1 MQLLDHFSG
10 FMPWYEVE
18 ARVLVARAAI
28 GLADSATARAS
39 LSRASRVT
47 RRMSNASEFHTW
59 LDDAWAEIDEH
70 SASALSGAAID
81 SYGRPVVGV
90 RVQAYQLEYTN
101 GRPSLRSL
109 VSNSTDDRG
118 QYRPRLSNR
127 I

>member
-1 MQLLDHFSG
+1 

-47 RRMSNASEFHTW
+47 RRMSDASEFHTW

-70 SASALSGAAID
+70 SASALSGAASLTIAEL
-81 SYGRPVVGV
+81 RIL
-90 RVQAYQLEYTN
+90 RFL
-101 GRPSLRSL
+101 PSHLSFREIRSSAI
-109 VSNSTDDRG
+109 VSDAAPESAE
-118 QYRPRLSNR
+118 
-127 I
+127 